1 MMGVVFILLAL
12 VLIGVGGLLTAI
24 NAALGVLG
32 RNDLLEEASSMRN
45 PQPLHRVAAD
55 ITAHVTALD
64 FIRVVFNA
72 LAAVLVTLAMSL
84 WLSAWWEVLLVS
96 GAILTAVSF
105 VVVGSSPRSVGAKN
119 ATVMIRLFAGLVRG
133 IRVVVGPL
141 AEGLVVLGNIV
152 TPGAGGLAPV
162 ASEDQLRNW
171 VDEAA
176 DQDMLE
182 DEDRDLL
189 HSVFEFGDT
198 IVREVM
204 VARTD
209 MVTVD
214 AEDSLQSVM
223 SVFLDKGVSRMPV
236 IGKDSDEVVGICY
249 LRDVA
254 RIKHEKPA
262 AAAKTPIHKLA
273 KAALFVP
280 ESKKADDT
288 LRYLQQEQNHL
299 AMVVD
304 EYGGIAGL
312 VTLED
317 LIEELIGEISDEY
330 DKDVEHIRELS
341 PHVYRVSAK
350 YSVDDLADLYDIDID
365 EDDVDTVGGLL
376 TKHVGRIL
384 VAGSRAETQDLAL
397 VAEKPAGRNQRVAW
411 IVVSPTQFWLERKA
425 IRDEMDQARTG
436 EVTLP

>member
-1 MMGVVFILLAL
+1 MAIVFVLVALFLVV
-12 VLIGVGGLLTAI
+12 VGGLLTAI
-24 NAALGVLG
+24 NAGLGVVG
-32 RNDLLEEASSMRN
+32 RNDLIELAATKKK
-45 PQPLHRVAAD
+45 PQALHRVASDLPAH
-55 ITAHVTALD
+55 ITALRFV
-64 FIRVVFNA
+64 RVVVETM
-72 LAAVLVTLAMSL
+72 AAVLITLAVSL
-84 WLSAWWEVLLVS
+84 WLGSWWQVLLVS

-105 VVVGSSPRSVGAKN
+105 VVVGSSPRSVGERN
-119 ATVMIRLFAGLVRG
+119 ASTMVGLFAGLVRAVR
-133 IRVVVGPL
+133 IVVGPL
-141 AEGLVVLGNIV
+141 ADGLIVLGNIV
-152 TPGAGGLAPV
+152 TPGAGGVKRV

-176 DQDMLE
+176 DQDILE
-182 DEDRDLL
+182 EEDRELL

-209 MVTVD
+209 MITVD
-214 AEDSLQSVM
+214 AEDSLHQVM
-223 SVFLDKGVSRMPV
+223 AVFLDKGVSRIPV
-236 IGKDSDEVVGICY
+236 IGKDSDEVLGICY

-254 RIKHEKPA
+254 RVEHDKPA
-262 AAAKTPIHKLA
+262 TAKKMAISQLA
-273 KAALFVP
+273 KPALFIP
-280 ESKKADDT
+280 DSKKADDT
-288 LRYLQQEQNHL
+288 LRFLQSEQNHL

-317 LIEELIGEISDEY
+317 LIEELLGDISDEY
-330 DKDVEHIRELS
+330 DRDVEEMYPLGPDS
-341 PHVYRVSAK
+341 YRVSAK
-350 YSVDDLADLYDIDID
+350 YSVDDLADLYDVDID

-384 VAGSRAETQDLAL
+384 EAGSRAETPDLVL

-411 IVVSPTQFWLERKA
+411 IVVSPTSSWLERKA
-425 IRDEMDQARTG
+425 IREEIDQARTG

>member
-1 MMGVVFILLAL
+1 MAIVFVLVALFLVV
-12 VLIGVGGLLTAI
+12 VGGLLTAI
-24 NAALGVLG
+24 NAGLGVVG
-32 RNDLLEEASSMRN
+32 RNDLIELAATKKK
-45 PQPLHRVAAD
+45 PQALHRLASDLPAH
-55 ITAHVTALD
+55 ITALRFV
-64 FIRVVFNA
+64 RVVVETM
-72 LAAVLVTLAMSL
+72 AAVLITLAVSL
-84 WLSAWWEVLLVS
+84 WLGSWWQVLLVS

-105 VVVGSSPRSVGAKN
+105 VVVGSSPRSVGERN
-119 ATVMIRLFAGLVRG
+119 ASTMVGLFAGLVRAVR
-133 IRVVVGPL
+133 IVVGPL
-141 AEGLVVLGNIV
+141 ADGLIVLGNIV
-152 TPGAGGLAPV
+152 TPGAGGVKRV

-176 DQDMLE
+176 DQDILE
-182 DEDRDLL
+182 EEDRELL

-209 MVTVD
+209 MITVD
-214 AEDSLQSVM
+214 AEDSLHQVM
-223 SVFLDKGVSRMPV
+223 AVFLDKGVSRIPV
-236 IGKDSDEVVGICY
+236 IGKDSDEVLGICY

-254 RIKHEKPA
+254 RVEHEKPA
-262 AAAKTPIHKLA
+262 TAKKLA
-273 KAALFVP
+273 ISQLAKPALFIP

-288 LRYLQQEQNHL
+288 LRFLQSEQNHL

-317 LIEELIGEISDEY
+317 LIEELLGEISDEY
-330 DKDVEHIRELS
+330 DRDVEEIYPLG
-341 PHVYRVSAK
+341 PDTYRVSAK
-350 YSVDDLADLYDIDID
+350 YSVDDLADLYDVDID

-384 VAGSRAETQDLAL
+384 EAGSRAETPDLVL
-397 VAEKPAGRNQRVAW
+397 VAEEPAGRNQRVAW
-411 IVVSPTQFWLERKA
+411 IVVSPTSSWLERKA
-425 IRDEMDQARTG
+425 IREEIDQARTG